1 MTRVWLSHWEW
12 ACCGDPFAVG
22 DEVDFG
28 IATRDPAGLTEQL
41 GQERAATVQ
50 ACESHHEHH
59 YADRVRGRVVA
70 VHEATHEVLER
81 KFQYSFDRA
90 ARSRFSAQRG
100 VDGDSRDGLPPRGRL
115 TRESVRIE
123 PVPGTTELLPV
134 RGVRL
139 AASEQGEPG
148 AVVSAEREEIPDER
162 RRRVLSGWLVDVDE
176 THPSSDPP
184 SRERSAQN
192 QPIQSPRK

>member
-22 DEVDFG
+22 DEIDFG

-50 ACESHHEHH
+50 AWESHHEQE

-70 VHEATHEVLER
+70 VHEVTHEVLER
-81 KFQYSFDRA
+81 KFHYSFDRA
-90 ARSRFSAQRG
+90 ARSRFSAQPG
-100 VDGDSRDGLPPRGRL
+100 AEGASRDGLPPRGQL

-123 PVPGTTELLPV
+123 PVPGTTELVPV

-139 AASEQGEPG
+139 ASRELGEPG
-148 AVVSAEREEIPDER
+148 AALTAEREEIPDER
-162 RRRVLSGWLVDVDE
+162 RRRALSGWLVDVDE
-176 THPSSDPP
+176 THPSSDRP
-184 SRERSAQN
+184 
-192 QPIQSPRK
+192 